1 MHRFVSPLLAAC
13 LAFAAGIA
21 QAAEN
26 VSRFVLDNG
35 LELVVIE
42 DHRAPA
48 VTHMIWYH
56 IGAADEAPGESGVA
70 HYLEHLLF
78 KATDDMASGEFS
90 EVVRANGGS
99 DNAFTSWDYTAYFQ
113 RVAADRLGLMM
124 KMEADRMRDLL
135 LTDEEL
141 ATELQVILE
150 ERSQRIDSDPG
161 ALFAEQ
167 RRAAM
172 YLNHP
177 YGRPIIG
184 WRHEMETLDRAD
196 VERFYNTYYHPN
208 NATVIVAGDVTPD
221 EALALA
227 TEYYGPIPAAA
238 DLPER
243 VRPLEPPQR
252 AERRVIYE
260 DPRVAQPYVMRA
272 YMAPARKSGDQQEA
286 AALTILAELLGGNS
300 QTSVM
305 GRKLQF
311 EEKTA
316 LFTQAFYDGMALDD
330 GSFGLIVV
338 PAPGRTLD
346 EAEAD
351 MDRVVAE
358 FMAEGVDEAA
368 LDRIRMQIRASD
380 IYAQD
385 SVQGLARSYG
395 VALASGLTLE
405 DIDAWQNI
413 LQSVTAEQV
422 MAAADRVF
430 DRKQSVTGI
439 YRAPAPAPQ
448 EMMQ

>member
-1 MHRFVSPLLAAC
+1 
-13 LAFAAGIA
+13 
-21 QAAEN
+21 
-26 VSRFVLDNG
+26 
-35 LELVVIE
+35 
-42 DHRAPA
+42 
-48 VTHMIWYH
+48 
-56 IGAADEAPGESGVA
+56 
-70 HYLEHLLF
+70 
-78 KATDDMASGEFS
+78 
-90 EVVRANGGS
+90 
-99 DNAFTSWDYTAYFQ
+99 
-113 RVAADRLGLMM
+113 
-124 KMEADRMRDLL
+124 
-135 LTDEEL
+135 
-141 ATELQVILE
+141 
-150 ERSQRIDSDPG
+150 
-161 ALFAEQ
+161 
-167 RRAAM
+167 
-172 YLNHP
+172 
-177 YGRPIIG
+177 
-184 WRHEMETLDRAD
+184 
-196 VERFYNTYYHPN
+196 
-208 NATVIVAGDVTPD
+208 
-221 EALALA
+221 
-227 TEYYGPIPAAA
+227 
-238 DLPER
+238 

-358 FMAEGVDEAA
+358 FMAEGVDQAA

-405 DIDAWQNI
+405 DIDAWQDI

-422 MAAADRVF
+422 MAAAERVF